1 MSTSP
6 SVVPAARAP
15 RRRYPLEY
23 KRQVVQ
29 ESLSP
34 GASIAGVA
42 LAHGINANML
52 HNWRW
57 QYRRGDF
64 GALSSLPTFVSV
76 HMAPDGASS
85 TMKPNLPVK
94 NVDGKGDARPSE
106 IELVFNAARVVI
118 RGAADPATLRCVI
131 DALRP

>member
-1 MSTSP
+1 MSTSL
-6 SVVPAARAP
+6 SIVSAARTP
-15 RRRYPLEY
+15 RRRYPVDY

-29 ESLSP
+29 ESLSA

-42 LAHGINANML
+42 LAHGINANLL

-64 GALSSLPTFVSV
+64 GVPSMPTFVPV
-76 HMAPDGASS
+76 HVAGTLA
-85 TMKPNLPVK
+85 TTKPNLPVK
-94 NVDGKGDARPSE
+94 NMATQGDVQPSE
-106 IELVFNAARVVI
+106 IELVFNAARVII

>member
-1 MSTSP
+1 MSTSL
-6 SVVPAARAP
+6 SVVPAGRAP

-64 GALSSLPTFVSV
+64 GAPSSMPTFVPV
-76 HMAPDGASS
+76 HVAPNGATS

-94 NVDGKGDARPSE
+94 NVERQGDARPSE

>member
-1 MSTSP
+1 MSTSL
-6 SVVPAARAP
+6 SVVPAGRAP

-64 GALSSLPTFVSV
+64 GALSSMPTFVPV
-76 HMAPDGASS
+76 HVAPDSALS
-85 TMKPNLPVK
+85 TIKPNLPARRI
-94 NVDGKGDARPSE
+94 DGQADARFSE

-118 RGAADPATLRCVI
+118 RGAPDPATLRCVI